1 MPSTATAFLL
11 PGLAATTTHLSP
23 GLGVSIADS
32 PEVPLPDG
40 DLVHNVQPRRRCK
53 HVGVQLR
60 QADALLLKASERL
73 DPGLHRTPV
82 HWDPELTLA
91 QNRI

>member
-1 MPSTATAFLL
+1 MPGTATASLL
-11 PGLAATTTHLSP
+11 PGLAVTTTPLSP
-23 GLGVSIADS
+23 GLSIADS

-40 DLVHNVQPRRRCK
+40 DLVHSVQPGLRCK
-53 HVGVQLR
+53 HIRVQLC

-73 DPGLHRTPV
+73 DPCLHRLPV
-82 HWDPELTLA
+82 HWDPELTLE